1 MVLMKTTDEK
11 IRTVI
16 DMNTFWYSNRKFE
29 TTYEGYIN
37 ALKENLLHLK
47 NRVEMEKLSVELIA
61 DFLDEEGEDGLTV
74 LLALTG
80 FSYEMLKRV
89 FTFIR
94 IKNAPELNALVYRD
108 QWLPEDENVSE
119 ENIKEWRNGY
129 IERRMDRD
137 AFFRLGVVNV
147 FFKGAR
153 TGMLYEAL
161 PLFHLKKLSFSKMN
175 FDMEALLDTLVRYK
189 VFGSYNAKGE
199 TNPERV
205 VERLLKEIDV
215 GYAKGDLSEL
225 IDNAPNEKRTM
236 DFIIPDK
243 TNPKVV
249 IESSYLATTAS
260 GQGDKSRT
268 EIQID
273 ELLKEHYPDARFWG
287 FVDGI
292 GWYVRKKDLGRMV
305 DAYEDVFTFHE
316 AELERFKSGLL
327 EVL

>member
-1 MVLMKTTDEK
+1 MKTTAEK
-11 IRTVI
+11 LRTVI
-16 DMNTFWYSNRKFE
+16 EMNTFWYSNRNFE
-29 TTYEGYIN
+29 HAYEGHIHS
-37 ALKENLLHLK
+37 LKENLLHLK
-47 NRVEMEKLSVELIA
+47 NRVEREKLSVELIE
-61 DFLDEEGEDGLTV
+61 DFLNEKGKNGLTA

-80 FSYEMLKRV
+80 FSYEFLKRV

-94 IKNAPELNALVYRD
+94 VKDAPELNTLVYRN
-108 QWLPEDENVSE
+108 QWLPLREDKSDSAENV
-119 ENIKEWRNGY
+119 KEWATGY
-129 IERRMDRD
+129 IESRMGKN

-153 TGMLYEAL
+153 TEMLYEAL
-161 PLFHLKKLSFSKMN
+161 PLFHLKKLSLSKMN

-189 VFGSYNAKGE
+189 VFGSYNAKPE

-215 GYAKGDLSEL
+215 GYEKGDLREL
-225 IDNAPNEKRTM
+225 VDNAPNEKRTM

-260 GQGDKSRT
+260 GQGDKSKT

-273 ELLKEHYPDARFWG
+273 ELLKQHYPDACFWG

-292 GWYVRKKDLGRMV
+292 GWYVRKTDLRRMV
-305 DAYEDVFTFHE
+305 DAYEDVFTFHDQ
-316 AELERFKSGLL
+316 ELERFKSQLL